1 MADKN
6 LDCPH
11 DKRKDCTV
19 CGHPGMSKTRKHNC
33 SYSKNKIRTRG
44 NIMSCTLRN
53 YPNKNIKP

>member
-19 CGHPGMSKTRKHNC
+19 CGHPGMSKTRKHND
-33 SYSKNKIRTRG
+33 G
-44 NIMSCTLRN
+44 
-53 YPNKNIKP
+53 KPVPGPRDGSGH